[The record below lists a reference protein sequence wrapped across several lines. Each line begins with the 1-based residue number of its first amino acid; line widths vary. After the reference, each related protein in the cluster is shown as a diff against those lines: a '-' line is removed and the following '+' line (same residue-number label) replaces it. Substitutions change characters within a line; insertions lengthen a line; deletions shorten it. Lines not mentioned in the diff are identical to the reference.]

1 MARIV
6 DRFLVITTAIEAL
19 PAVDRKRLTVDE
31 RDHQVGVIRGEV
43 VFIDGSC
50 FRFVE
55 HLDLGCEDIRRR
67 YAYEYCRRPG
77 GALVFRYDNVAHEQ
91 FEELETFPH
100 HVHRPGDQV
109 ECAEPPDAV
118 ALMDSLRRQ
127 IQVDRRPAAA
137 RPVRIAERKI
147 AG

>member
-1 MARIV
+1 MARIG
-6 DRFLVITTAIEAL
+6 DRFLVLTTAIEAL
-19 PAVDRKRLTVDE
+19 PAVDHKRLTLDE

-50 FRFVE
+50 FRFSE
-55 HLDLGCEDIRRR
+55 HLDLGSDDIRRR
-67 YAYEYCRRPG
+67 YAYEYRRRPG
-77 GALVFRYDNVAHEQ
+77 GALVFRYDNVAHQ
-91 FEELETFPH
+91 GAQNLDTFPH
-100 HVHRPGDQV
+100 HRHLPDDRI

-118 ALMDSLRRQ
+118 RLLGTLRRQ

-137 RPVRIAERKI
+137 RPVRIAERRA